1 MKKFSTDALSG
12 ICTQEQL
19 NLLDS
24 VDALRLQG
32 ISHYVSLPQIIVC
45 GDQSSGKSSV
55 LETISGVAF
64 PVKSNL
70 CTRFPTELVL
80 RKSSQIGVSVSI
92 VPHPSRSE
100 SEQRSLSSF
109 RETLD
114 SFDNLPILIGNA
126 KSIMGIST
134 HSKAFS
140 NNILQIEVAGPD
152 QPHLTIVSLPSL
164 IHSETKQQS
173 AADVTLVQEV
183 VQKYMRE
190 PRSII
195 LAVVSAKN
203 NSTNQIVLRL
213 AHTTDE
219 SGHRTMGVI
228 TKPDV
233 LIPGSETKKMFIS
246 LAKNQEVDFHLGWHV
261 LKNLLDTEK
270 ARGTLSDHDA
280 QEREFFSQGV
290 WEFMPKNLLGINRL
304 RDHLS
309 TLLLSQIAT
318 ELPNLIDEIK
328 VQVDK
333 SNEELKRLGNARE
346 SLQQQQAY
354 LFHISQAFQT
364 TVKAA
369 VDGTY
374 NSAFFDDIHADSGYR
389 KRLRAVVQ
397 NLNEAFADN
406 ISRHGHRRKIAA
418 SSEPKILD
426 QDSQIMLTRAEYIRH
441 IEKILKRTRGREL
454 PGTFNPMII
463 SELFMEQCMLWES
476 ITSSHISQV
485 ADAVKQFIGSTIAHI
500 ADNATSTVLMRE
512 IFEPKLDDLRQA
524 AQEKIL
530 ELLVPHTHGHPITYN
545 HYFTENLQKIRNER
559 REKEIMQS
567 IRAFFNASD
576 LETVAREVESV
587 DLRGLSRRI
596 VQSTEPDMGQFASA
610 EALDCMLAYYKAS
623 VALKRFIDDFAVE
636 AIENKLVVPLS
647 NLFSPI
653 AVFEMTPKMVTCIAG
668 ETKEYRS
675 LREQLSKKLDIL
687 VRGLETCKKFVG
699 IRGIVMESNMKPASA
714 TVTHSPQ
721 RKCHP
726 SASEQSEDFSLPAEE
741 TDAQVTPPE
750 DSQLSPTILSDQA
763 ERIDLVPI
771 ESLSDC
777 TPLAPGEDQNI
788 ANRIPEWIQDTIPDA
803 LEQERPADV
812 TVDIGPPG
820 PAEEEWPLSM
830 IGKSKKS
837 KKKNKRKKP
846 SAEKELDVPM
856 EQNAIE

>member
-1 MKKFSTDALSG
+1 MVMTKFSTDALSG
-12 ICTQEQL
+12 ICTQQQL

-24 VDALRLQG
+24 VDTLRLQG

-55 LETISGVAF
+55 LEAISGVAF

-100 SEQRSLSSF
+100 SEQRSLSTF

-114 SFDNLPILIGNA
+114 SFDSLPTLIENA

-134 HSKAFS
+134 HGKAFS
-140 NNILQIEVAGPD
+140 NDILRVEVAGPD
-152 QPHLTIVSLPSL
+152 RPHLTIVDLPGL

-203 NSTNQIVLRL
+203 DFANQIVLRL
-213 AHTTDE
+213 ARTADE
-219 SGHRTMGVI
+219 SGYRTMGVI

-233 LIPGSETKKMFIS
+233 LIPGSETEKMFVS
-246 LAKNQEVDFHLGWHV
+246 LAKNQEVDFRLGWHV
-261 LKNLLDTEK
+261 LKNMDTEK
-270 ARGTLSDHDA
+270 ARGTLSDRDA

-290 WEFMPKNLLGINRL
+290 WEFMPKNLLGIDGL
-304 RDHLS
+304 RDRLS

-328 VQVDK
+328 VQVDT
-333 SNEELKRLGNARE
+333 SNEELKRLGDARE
-346 SLQQQQAY
+346 TLQQQQAY

-374 NSAFFDDIHADSGYR
+374 NSAFFDDIHADLGYR

-397 NLNEAFADN
+397 NLNETFADN
-406 ISRHGHRRKIAA
+406 ISRHGHRRKIT
-418 SSEPKILD
+418 SSSDPKNLD
-426 QDSQIMLTRAEYIRH
+426 HDSQIMLSRAEYVRH

-463 SELFMEQCMLWES
+463 SELFMEQCTLWEG

-485 ADAVKQFIGSTIAHI
+485 ADAVKQFIGSTIAHV

-512 IFEPKLDDLRQA
+512 IFEPKLDNLRQA

-530 ELLVPHTHGHPITYN
+530 ELLLPHAHGHPITYN

-567 IRAFFNASD
+567 IQAFFNTSD

-596 VQSTEPDMGQFASA
+596 VQSTEPDMGRFASA

-623 VALKRFIDDFAVE
+623 FF
-636 AIENKLVVPLS
+636 
-647 NLFSPI
+647 
-653 AVFEMTPKMVTCIAG
+653 C
-668 ETKEYRS
+668 
-675 LREQLSKKLDIL
+675 
-687 VRGLETCKKFVG
+687 
-699 IRGIVMESNMKPASA
+699 
-714 TVTHSPQ
+714 
-721 RKCHP
+721 
-726 SASEQSEDFSLPAEE
+726 
-741 TDAQVTPPE
+741 
-750 DSQLSPTILSDQA
+750 
-763 ERIDLVPI
+763 
-771 ESLSDC
+771 
-777 TPLAPGEDQNI
+777 
-788 ANRIPEWIQDTIPDA
+788 DTI
-803 LEQERPADV
+803 
-812 TVDIGPPG
+812 
-820 PAEEEWPLSM
+820 
-830 IGKSKKS
+830 
-837 KKKNKRKKP
+837 
-846 SAEKELDVPM
+846 
-856 EQNAIE
+856 